1 MQNNIMELT
10 KYQFT
15 DCFALVAAQHQQKQ
29 AQNEK
34 IIANLKAQLADSL
47 KENERLQQELEQER
61 SSKVEPLKEM
71 TFQELSYNLP
81 TTAFNLTQ
89 KLKPSDL

>member
-15 DCFALVAAQHQQKQ
+15 DCFALIAAQHQQKQ

-34 IIANLKAQLADSL
+34 IVASLKTQLADSL
-47 KENERLQQELEQER
+47 KEN
-61 SSKVEPLKEM
+61 
-71 TFQELSYNLP
+71 
-81 TTAFNLTQ
+81 
-89 KLKPSDL
+89 